1 MAPVS
6 TLIIGCGYLGQR
18 VATAWREEGRMVYA
32 FTRNRAE
39 VLIQTGFTPVPGD
52 VTDPSTL
59 KNLPQVETVLYA
71 VGLDRSGGK
80 SMRTVYV
87 TGLANVLDALP
98 SPAKFLYVSS
108 SSVYGQSN
116 GEWVTEE
123 SPTEPAEESGK
134 VVREAEQLLLK
145 RIPTAVVLR
154 FAGIYSPGRLLR
166 ESAVRAGEPL
176 IGDADK
182 WLNLIHVDDGV
193 RAVLAAEAKAARG
206 EVFNIA
212 DGEPVSRRNYY
223 SELARV
229 LNAPPARFEP
239 GPNVRGETHRRVLNE
254 KAKQIFGFDPIYPNY
269 RAGLMAI
276 CNRIE
281 EPKV

>member
-1 MAPVS
+1 MAPGS
-6 TLIIGCGYLGQR
+6 TLIIGCGYLGR
-18 VATAWREEGRMVYA
+18 RAAAAWREEGRMVYA

-39 VLIQTGFTPVPGD
+39 VLKETGFTPIPGD

-71 VGLDRSGGK
+71 VGLDRSAGK
-80 SMRTVYV
+80 SMRAVYV
-87 TGLANVLDALP
+87 DGLANVLDALP

-134 VVREAEQLLLK
+134 VVREAEQLLQK
-145 RIPTAVVLR
+145 RMPTAVVLR
-154 FAGIYSPGRLLR
+154 FAGIYGPGRLLR

-182 WLNLIHVDDGV
+182 WLNLIHVNDGV
-193 RAVLAAEAKAARG
+193 RAVLAAEAKAA
-206 EVFNIA
+206 
-212 DGEPVSRRNYY
+212 SRRGIQHCGWRTGFA
-223 SELARV
+223 AR
-229 LNAPPARFEP
+229 LLFRIGPSAERPARP
-239 GPNVRGETHRRVLNE
+239 V
-254 KAKQIFGFDPIYPNY
+254 
-269 RAGLMAI
+269 RAGAERPRG
-276 CNRIE
+276 NASAGIE
-281 EPKV
+281 RKGERGSWV